1 MKNMFKRIIG
11 VLLTV
16 PILASQAMAVNYT
29 PEFSDELS
37 RVGINAEPDD
47 AMGLE
52 ILSQTGVNTIRYALN
67 WHKFEPEKGLWD
79 TDYIDSRITLLENY
93 NFNSMIGVG
102 VNNLLYSGNQDIRYG
117 VETREN
123 LEAFSDYCLKLG
135 EYLAENH
142 PQITTFLIWNE
153 PNSASFW
160 KDSPNPS
167 SYYNLVKTA
176 SIAFKKVIPDCTII
190 AGVAAN
196 PSLNFLN
203 QLYSLGIY
211 KYADMISAQPY
222 VAPSNAD
229 EGTLEYRLS
238 QYDELSNQYGGWK
251 ENYISEIGWHT
262 YSDDN
267 TIGVSEE
274 IQAENLIK
282 TLALADDYDMSGV
295 NFYELVD
302 GTGNTPASENHYGI
316 LKSDY
321 TTKKGYD
328 ALVYFQDK
336 IGGADYAGK
345 LTDSDSL
352 STAYLYHKNG
362 KIIAIA
368 WSQQSDIP
376 LSMLGIN
383 SYVSATD
390 IYGEEISLPLLSG
403 SPIYLELSDSS
414 LLYSAIKS
422 SMGEYYGEIADECLT
437 DGINSLQNTDILSM
451 DASAIRTHFEQHYIE
466 VSNLIDLYAEN
477 DESIN
482 LSLFLTASFKLHKAA
497 DKLGILYNYLSEGQ
511 SSLSQL
517 ASDESIVSA
526 KNQLEQ
532 QVSKQIESYAEN
544 TEESSSLDVV
554 LDGIELGDTVTLSI
568 TDDTGFPVYV
578 TQKTIG
584 SGVEPMLTCTLDTL
598 DPGQYNGR
606 ISSRVSSPVIT
617 SLVSSNSDFYTDFE
631 DNIFTI
637 TIEDSS
643 NQEETDFAH
652 EYPYAQA
659 ILHQAER
666 YNKRA
671 HTLNE
676 SIYESS
682 RKTSYIEIA
691 DYIAAQLAGL
701 SLKAA
706 SVEEADFDKGFLIV
720 TTPSIINSSGPI
732 DISAEITNKNALD
745 FDGQVEILD
754 NNKKLL
760 DVVDITIPLSS
771 TKTLDFSVEIPEKSD
786 TGQYFYYINLVSE
799 GVCLSSKAIYI
810 NTQIGPYPS
819 AEIIDENQVA
829 STPAE
834 NKFKIGDKEYI
845 LLDTTTDNESKFF
858 VMEESVTDKAYFDS
872 EHYDIGFDPSD
883 ANNIAYYLNNSY
895 TVDSVIKEYINNN
908 HLWLTEAGY
917 GDSSCP
923 TDYTVECGINLMS
936 VQEWYQ
942 YAGKFGYAPTS
953 SASNTWWL
961 RTPGANIDT
970 IRYISTQTGKSLH
983 TYTNKEE
990 RGIRPVYY
998 LNSDFFKKVKPTSI
1012 GANVL
1017 KAINQTYSID
1027 ELLFGGVYT
1036 KADLIDLGI
1045 YDAKGNAVIS
1055 EAELTNTEGTLL
1067 ASPENQQNLNLQ
1079 IIRKIDSPFT
1089 AYFAIYDK
1097 TNALI
1102 SCAISDI
1109 EANTTFN
1116 ISLPKIAPEG
1126 SYAKLFTWNID
1137 TMIPLD
1143 VPIIFQST
1151 DI

>member
-16 PILASQAMAVNYT
+16 PILASHAMAVNYT

-196 PSLNFLN
+196 PSLSFLN

-295 NFYELVD
+295 NFYEFVD
-302 GTGNTPASENHYGI
+302 GTGNTTASENHYGI
-316 LKSDY
+316 LESDY
-321 TTKKGYD
+321 TSKKGLD
-328 ALVYFQDK
+328 ALVYFQDI

-345 LTDSDSL
+345 LTNSDGTSA
-352 STAYLYHKNG
+352 AYLYHKNG

-368 WSQQSDIP
+368 WTQKSFAL
-376 LSMLGIN
+376 LSSLNITRYN
-383 SYVSATD
+383 SVTD
-390 IYGEEISLPLLSG
+390 IYGTKVSFPILSN

-414 LLYSAIKS
+414 LLYSAVKA
-422 SMGEYYGEIADECLT
+422 SMNEYYEEIPDECLT
-437 DGINSLQNTDILSM
+437 DGIISLQNADILSM
-451 DASAIRTHFEQHYIE
+451 DASEIREHFEQHYIE
-466 VSNLIDLYAEN
+466 AFNLIDLYSES
-477 DESIN
+477 DESID
-482 LSLFLTASFKLHKAA
+482 LSLFLVASYKLHNAA
-497 DKLGILYNYLSEGQ
+497 EKLGILCNYLSQGQ
-511 SSLSQL
+511 SALSQL
-517 ASDESIVSA
+517 TSDAIISSIRNQAEEQAERLVES
-526 KNQLEQ
+526 
-532 QVSKQIESYAEN
+532 QVEN
-544 TEESSSLDVV
+544 PSETNSFDITFS
-554 LDGIELGDTVTLSI
+554 GIELGDTVTLAI
-568 TDDTGFPVYV
+568 TDATGFPVYV

-584 SGVEPMLTCTLDTL
+584 SGVEPMLTCALDAL

-606 ISSRVSSPVIT
+606 ISSRISDPIIT
-617 SLVSSNSDFYTDFE
+617 SLTSSSSYLHTSFE
-631 DNIFTI
+631 DELFTI
-637 TIEDSS
+637 TIGDSPS
-643 NQEETDFAH
+643 PEETEFAH

-671 HTLNE
+671 HILNE
-676 SIYESS
+676 SIYESNH
-682 RKTSYIEIA
+682 KTSYIEIA
-691 DYIAAQLAGL
+691 DYIATQLAEL
-701 SLKAA
+701 SVKVAA
-706 SVEEADFDKGFLIV
+706 VEEADFDKGFLIV
-720 TTPSIINSSGPI
+720 TTPSIISSGGTVE
-732 DISAEITNKNALD
+732 ISAEITNKNALA
-745 FDGQVEILD
+745 FDGQVEIFD
-754 NNKKLL
+754 NKDNLL
-760 DVVDITIPLSS
+760 GVIDMVIPGNSTETVDFT
-771 TKTLDFSVEIPEKSD
+771 VEIPERSD
-786 TGQYFYYINLVSE
+786 VGQYFYYINLMAD
-799 GVCLSSKAIYI
+799 GTRLSSKAIYI

-829 STPAE
+829 STPSE

-858 VMEESVTDKAYFDS
+858 VMEESVSDAKYFDS
-872 EHYDIGFDPSD
+872 ERYDIGFDPSD
-883 ANNIAYYLNNSY
+883 YDNIAYYLNNNY
-895 TVDSVIKEYINNN
+895 AVDSVVREYINEN
-908 HLWLTEAGY
+908 HSWLTEAGY
-917 GDSSCP
+917 GDSVRP
-923 TDYTVECGINLMS
+923 TDYSVECGINLMS
-936 VQEWYQ
+936 VQEWYA
-942 YAGKFGYAPTS
+942 YAGKFGYVPSNTTS
-953 SASNTWWL
+953 DTWWL

-970 IRYISTQTGKSLH
+970 IRYVSTLSGKSLH
-983 TYTNKEE
+983 TYANQEQ

-998 LNSDFFKKVKPTSI
+998 LSSDFFKKVKPTSI

-1017 KAINQTYSID
+1017 NAIKQTYSID
-1027 ELLFGGVYT
+1027 ELLSSGAYT
-1036 KADLIDLGI
+1036 KEDLITLGI
-1045 YDAKGNAVIS
+1045 YSKGNAVVS
-1055 EAELTNTEGTLL
+1055 EVKLTNAEGSSLV
-1067 ASPENQQNLNLQ
+1067 SPENQQNFNVA
-1079 IIRKIDSPFT
+1079 ITSSSDSPFT
-1089 AYFAIYDK
+1089 AYFAIYNSK
-1097 TNALI
+1097 NELL
-1102 SCAISDI
+1102 SCTPAKV
-1109 EANTTFN
+1109 ETTATIN
-1116 ISLPKIAPEG
+1116 VSLPENAPEG
-1126 SYAKLFTWNID
+1126 SYAKLFTWKLD

-1143 VPIIFQST
+1143 IPIIFQST
-1151 DI
+1151 DN